1 MNLRTPFVLRRPIC
15 LLLAAAGGV
24 GLAGCGKEQSFEA
37 LGGGAKS
44 TVNVTILPKAAG
56 EAAAGG
62 GGTAT
67 VAGYGHLQGKVTLS
81 GAAPTL
87 PPLVSVAQV
96 KPDDREV
103 CVVDR
108 IPNERLVVHNGA
120 VQNVFIYLQKAPP
133 GTKRPETPPAE
144 ATMDHKACT
153 FLPHAMV
160 VQTGQPIRILNG
172 DAITHNVHTKPTRSG
187 AFNSGIGPNDRKGI
201 TMTYR
206 NWERTPVS
214 VVCDFHTWMSAWHLP
229 LDHPYGAV
237 TNENGEFEIRDLPA
251 GKHKFTIWHEGN
263 VLAEK
268 EVTIEVDQ
276 TTPLN
281 LEFTAADF
289 KLAEGRGPRPRT
301 VVLSVVP

>member
-1 MNLRTPFVLRRPIC
+1 MTMTMTVFRRCLC
-15 LLLAAAGGV
+15 LLLVAAGSLGI
-24 GLAGCGKEQSFEA
+24 AGCGKEHSFEA
-37 LGGGAKS
+37 LGGGARS
-44 TVNVTILPKAAG
+44 EVTVTILPRASGDAST
-56 EAAAGG
+56 AAGG
-62 GGTAT
+62 TAA
-67 VAGYGHLQGKVTLS
+67 VAGYGHLQGKVTFS
-81 GAAPTL
+81 GAPPSL
-87 PPLVSVAQV
+87 PPLVSSAQV
-96 KPDDREV
+96 KPDDKSV
-103 CVVDR
+103 CVVER
-108 IPNERLVVHNGA
+108 IPNERLVVNGGA

-144 ATMDHKACT
+144 ATMDHKICT

-160 VQTGQPIRILNG
+160 VQTGQPILILNG
-172 DAITHNVHTKPTRSG
+172 DSITHNVHTFPVRNG
-187 AFNSGIGPNDRKGI
+187 AFNSGIGPNDRKGV

-206 NWERTPVS
+206 NSERTPVS
-214 VVCDFHTWMSAWHLP
+214 VKCDYHTWMSAWHLP

-237 TNENGEFEIRDLPA
+237 TSETGEFEIRDLPA
-251 GKHKFTIWHEGN
+251 GKHKFTIWHEGT

-301 VVLSVVP
+301 VVLSVVH